1 MSELER
7 LVVLGA
13 GGHGKVVVAT
23 LDAAGR
29 PATTI
34 YDDDPDTHGTELL
47 GVPVVGPL
55 ADVAG
60 HPELE
65 AILGI
70 GDNAVRQRVARGL
83 SLRWISAVH
92 PRAHVHPSV
101 EIGEGTVVFAG
112 AVVQPEARLG
122 RHVIVNTGAT
132 VDHDCEIGDF
142 AHVGPGAH
150 LGGNVR
156 VGRRA
161 LVGVGASVRT
171 GVRIGDGATVGAGAA
186 VVSDVEPDTT
196 VVGVPARERDG

>member
-1 MSELER
+1 MTELDP
-7 LVVLGA
+7 LIVLGA

-29 PATTI
+29 RPTSI
-34 YDDDPDTHGTELL
+34 YDDDSETHGTEIL
-47 GVPVVGPL
+47 GVPVVGTL

-70 GDNAVRQRVARGL
+70 GDNAVRPRVARGL

-112 AVVQPEARLG
+112 AVIQPDARLG
-122 RHVIVNTGAT
+122 CHVVVNTGAT

-150 LGGNVR
+150 LCGKVK
-156 VGRRA
+156 VGRRV
-161 LVGVGASVRT
+161 LVGVGASVRPDI
-171 GVRIGDGATVGAGAA
+171 RIGDGATVGAGAA
-186 VVSDVEPDTT
+186 VVSDVEPGAT
-196 VVGVPARERDG
+196 VVGNPARETDG